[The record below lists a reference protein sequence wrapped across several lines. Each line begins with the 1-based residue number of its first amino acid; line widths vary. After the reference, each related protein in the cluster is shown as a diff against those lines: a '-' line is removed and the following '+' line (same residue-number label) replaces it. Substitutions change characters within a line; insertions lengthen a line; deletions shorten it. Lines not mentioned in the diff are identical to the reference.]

1 MDKLIDSI
9 ANMKRIDLYDGKVK
23 TFSSI
28 KGHEA
33 VSIVLIKPGKYD
45 LGKASCDGTITVI
58 EGTVFINGLMIEESR
73 KIPIRKG
80 EDTKITTE
88 DFAVYLMKT
97 TKYRR

>member
-1 MDKLIDSI
+1 MDKIVNST
-9 ANMKRIDLYDGKVK
+9 ANMKRIDLYGGKVK

-73 KIPIRKG
+73 KLTIRKG
-80 EDTKITTE
+80 EETKVRTE
-88 DFAVYLMKT
+88 DVAVYLMET
-97 TKYRR
+97 NKYRR